1 MMPYYF
7 VFDVDFPEP
16 YVIYK
21 LYKDEPI
28 AAFSDMATAEAVL
41 LDLNNHA

>member
-7 VFDVDFPEP
+7 VFDVSFREP

-21 LYKDEPI
+21 LYKNEPL
-28 AAFSDMATAEAVL
+28 ASFSDLATAEAVL
-41 LDLNNHA
+41 TDLNNHA